1 MIDTVTVQVLL
12 PEIEAPLRLRVFP
25 SPVAVTVPP
34 LHVVEA
40 AGVAALKT
48 FAG

>member
-1 MIDTVTVQVLL
+1 MIDTVTVQMLL

-25 SPVAVTVPP
+25 SPAAETVPP
-34 LHVVEA
+34 AQSVKA